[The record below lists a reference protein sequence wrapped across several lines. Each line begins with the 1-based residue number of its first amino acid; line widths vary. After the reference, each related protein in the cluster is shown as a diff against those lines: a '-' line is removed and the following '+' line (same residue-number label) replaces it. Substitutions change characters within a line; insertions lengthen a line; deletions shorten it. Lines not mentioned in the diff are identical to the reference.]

1 MDKRIILVGA
11 FGEMVELAQ
20 ICNLTIVGIIDNNL
34 ESSFRGIPIIGK
46 DSDAPALVEKYK
58 SVPIIISPD
67 QPTVRKR
74 LFEYYESLGFSFAK
88 MISPLSTI
96 SPSAQIGKGTV
107 IQSHCNVSADS
118 VIGDFCKLNTF
129 ANVMHN
135 NRVGSFTTVAPNA
148 VLLGYVTIGESV
160 YIGANSTVLPSINID
175 SNTIVGAGAVVTKNV
190 ANGVVVKGVPAK

>member
-1 MDKRIILVGA
+1 M
-11 FGEMVELAQ
+11 
-20 ICNLTIVGIIDNNL
+20 
-34 ESSFRGIPIIGK
+34 
-46 DSDAPALVEKYK
+46 
-58 SVPIIISPD
+58 
-67 QPTVRKR
+67 
-74 LFEYYESLGFSFAK
+74 
-88 MISPLSTI
+88 
-96 SPSAQIGKGTV
+96 
-107 IQSHCNVSADS
+107 
-118 VIGDFCKLNTF
+118 IGDFCKLNTF